1 MIPFQGNTAK
11 WIQCVLFCLL
21 SVLAYWLIGY
31 RLSRTQSS
39 ELILSFGILFLI
51 YGLIIIQKWDTLWVR
66 RWLWIALG
74 FRLLFLLGT
83 PVLSD
88 DYFRFIWDGRLLAA
102 SYNPYLYLPSALIDS
117 SIAADAQL
125 DRILFWGMNS
135 PHYFTV
141 YPPFNQMMFGLAAAI
156 AGGNSLLTIVLLR
169 SFIILAEAGIFW
181 LIRHSAKSVNP
192 FIYKKKGSQ
201 FVLIYALNPL
211 IIVELTGNL
220 HFEAVTLFFVL
231 LAVRW
236 LNTPFQSDQY
246 YIGSAVALG
255 LGVAVKLLPL
265 LFLPLFIKRL
275 GVKKGLIYSAII
287 GGVLLVLFLPFL
299 SLELF
304 LNLGKSLDLY
314 FQKFEFN
321 ASFYYLL
328 RELGF
333 WLTGYNIIHLLGP
346 FLSLITLLSI
356 VWIAFQRRSFLEKM
370 MFSLTVYFLLATT
383 IHPWYITTLV
393 AFGAL
398 TRRWYPIVWSAL
410 LPLTYI
416 AYSSIPYHENLRI
429 VALEY
434 ILVLGCLCYEV
445 FLKGLDWEAS

>member
-1 MIPFQGNTAK
+1 MTLFQVDKVK
-11 WIQCVLFCLL
+11 WFQCVLFCWG

-31 RLSRTQSS
+31 RFIRTQSD
-39 ELILSFGILFLI
+39 ELILSFGVLFLI
-51 YGLIIIQKWDTLWVR
+51 YGLIISQKWDEFWVR

-74 FRLLFLLGT
+74 FRLLFLLAV

-102 SYNPYLYLPSALIDS
+102 GYNPYLYLPSALIDS
-117 SIAADAQL
+117 SIAGDAQL
-125 DRILFWGMNS
+125 DRVIFEGMNS

-141 YPPFNQMMFGLAAAI
+141 YPPLNQLMFGLAAWV
-156 AGGNSLLTIVLLR
+156 AGGNTLVTVILLR

-181 LIRHSAKSVNP
+181 MMIHPAKSVNAV
-192 FIYKKKGSQ
+192 INKKKGSQ
-201 FVLIYALNPL
+201 FALIYALNPL

-220 HFEAVTLFFVL
+220 HFEAVTVFFVL

-236 LNTPFQSDQY
+236 LNSPFRGDKY
-246 YIGSAVALG
+246 YIASAVALG

-275 GVKKGLIYSAII
+275 GIKKGLIYSTIT
-287 GGVLLVLFLPFL
+287 GSVLLVLFLPFL

-304 LNLGKSLDLY
+304 LNFGKSLDLY

-321 ASFYYLL
+321 ASFYYVL
-328 RELGF
+328 RELGY
-333 WLTGYNIIHLLGP
+333 WMTGYNIIQLLGP
-346 FLSLITLLSI
+346 ILSLITLTSI
-356 VWIAFQRRSFLEKM
+356 IWIALQRRSFLEKM
-370 MFSLTVYFLLATT
+370 LFSLTVYFLLATT

-398 TRRWYPIVWSAL
+398 TGRWYPVVWSAL
-410 LPLTYI
+410 LPLTYV
-416 AYSSIPYHENLRI
+416 AYSSVPYHENLRI
-429 VALEY
+429 VGLEY
-434 ILVLGCLCYEV
+434 ILVIGCLCYEV

>member
-1 MIPFQGNTAK
+1 MTLFQGDKAK

-21 SVLAYWLIGY
+21 SVLTYWLIGY
-31 RLSRTQSS
+31 RFIRTQSG
-39 ELILSFGILFLI
+39 ELILSFGVLFLI
-51 YGLIIIQKWDTLWVR
+51 YGLIISQKWDKLWVR

-74 FRLLFLLGT
+74 FRLLFLLAI

-102 SYNPYLYLPSALIDS
+102 GYNPYLYLPSALIDS
-117 SIAADAQL
+117 PIAADAQL
-125 DRILFWGMNS
+125 DSVLFEGMNS

-141 YPPFNQMMFGLAAAI
+141 YPPLNQMMFGLAAWL
-156 AGGNSLLTIVLLR
+156 AGGNTLLTVVLLR
-169 SFIILAEAGIFW
+169 SFIVLAEAGIFW
-181 LIRHSAKSVNP
+181 LMMYPSKSVNP
-192 FIYKKKGSQ
+192 VINKKKGGQ
-201 FVLIYALNPL
+201 FALIYALNPL
-211 IIVELTGNL
+211 VIVELTGNL

-236 LNTPFQSDQY
+236 LNTPFQGDKY
-246 YIGSAVALG
+246 YIASAVALG

-265 LFLPLFIKRL
+265 LFLPLFVKRL
-275 GVKKGLIYSAII
+275 GIKKGLIYSAIT
-287 GGVLLVLFLPFL
+287 GSVLLVLFLPFL

-304 LNLGKSLDLY
+304 LNFGKSLDLY

-328 RELGF
+328 RELGY
-333 WLTGYNIIHLLGP
+333 WLTGYNIIQQLGP
-346 FLSLITLLSI
+346 FLSLITLISI
-356 VWIAFQRRSFLEKM
+356 VLIALQRRSFLEKM
-370 MFSLTVYFLLATT
+370 LFSLTVYFLLATT

-398 TRRWYPIVWSAL
+398 TGRWYPILWSTL
-410 LPLTYI
+410 LPLTYV
-416 AYSSIPYHENLRI
+416 AYSSIPYHENLR
-429 VALEY
+429 VVGLEY

>member
-1 MIPFQGNTAK
+1 MTLFQDDKAK

-21 SVLAYWLIGY
+21 SVLAYGLIGY
-31 RLSRTQSS
+31 RFIRTQSG
-39 ELILSFGILFLI
+39 ELILSFGVLFLI
-51 YGLIIIQKWDTLWVR
+51 YGLVISQKWDKLWVR

-74 FRLLFLLGT
+74 FRLLLLLAV

-88 DYFRFIWDGRLLAA
+88 DYFRFIWDGRLVAA
-102 SYNPYLYLPSALIDS
+102 GYNPYLYLPSALIDS

-125 DRILFWGMNS
+125 DSVLFGGMNS

-141 YPPFNQMMFGLAAAI
+141 YPPLNQMMFGVAAWL
-156 AGGNSLLTIVLLR
+156 AGGNTLVTIILLR
-169 SFIILAEAGIFW
+169 SFIVLAEAGILW
-181 LIRHSAKSVNP
+181 MMIYPAESVNSA
-192 FIYKKKGSQ
+192 ITKNKGSQ
-201 FVLIYALNPL
+201 FALIYALNPL

-236 LNTPFQSDQY
+236 LNRPFQGDKY
-246 YIGSAVALG
+246 YVVSAVALG

-275 GVKKGLIYSAII
+275 GMKKGLIYSAIT
-287 GGVLLVLFLPFL
+287 GGVLLILFLPFL
-299 SLELF
+299 SAELL
-304 LNLGKSLDLY
+304 LNFGKSLDLY

-328 RELGF
+328 RELGY
-333 WLTGYNIIHLLGP
+333 WITGYNIIQVLGP
-346 FLSLITLLSI
+346 LLSLITFTTL

-370 MFSLTVYFLLATT
+370 LFSLTVYFLLATT

-398 TRRWYPIVWSAL
+398 TGRWYPVLWSAL
-410 LPLTYI
+410 LPLTYV
-416 AYSSIPYHENLRI
+416 AYSSMPYHENLRV

>member
-1 MIPFQGNTAK
+1 MTLFRDDKAK

-21 SVLAYWLIGY
+21 SVLAYSLIGY
-31 RLSRTQSS
+31 RFIRTQSG
-39 ELILSFGILFLI
+39 ELILSFGTLFLI
-51 YGLIIIQKWDTLWVR
+51 YGLIISRKWDELWVR

-74 FRLLFLLGT
+74 FRLLFLLAI

-88 DYFRFIWDGRLLAA
+88 DYFRFIWDGRLVAA
-102 SYNPYLYLPSALIDS
+102 GYNPYLYLPSALVGS

-125 DRILFWGMNS
+125 DKVLFEGMNS

-141 YPPFNQMMFGLAAAI
+141 YPPLNQLIFGLAARL
-156 AGGNSLLTIVLLR
+156 AGGNTLVAVVLLR
-169 SFIILAEAGIFW
+169 SFIVLSEIGIFW
-181 LIRHSAKSVNP
+181 MIMHPAKSINS
-192 FIYKKKGSQ
+192 IINKKKGSQ
-201 FVLIYALNPL
+201 FVLVYALNPL

-231 LAVRW
+231 LALRW
-236 LNTPFQSDQY
+236 IDRPFQGDKY
-246 YIGSAVALG
+246 YLASAVALG
-255 LGVAVKLLPL
+255 LGVAIKLLPL
-265 LFLPLFIKRL
+265 LFLPLFIKCLRI
-275 GVKKGLIYSAII
+275 KKGLIYSAVT
-287 GGVLLVLFLPFL
+287 GSVLLILFLPFL

-304 LNLGKSLDLY
+304 LNFGKSLDLY

-328 RELGF
+328 RELGY
-333 WLTGYNIIHLLGP
+333 WLTGYNIIQLLGP
-346 FLSLITLLSI
+346 FLSLITLTSI
-356 VWIAFQRRSFLEKM
+356 IWIALQRRSFLEKM
-370 MFSLTVYFLLATT
+370 LFSLTVYFLLATT
-383 IHPWYITTLV
+383 VHPWYITTLV

-398 TRRWYPIVWSAL
+398 TGYWYPVMWSAL
-410 LPLTYI
+410 LPLTYV
-416 AYSSIPYHENLRI
+416 AYSTIPYYENLRM

>member
-1 MIPFQGNTAK
+1 MTLFPDDKAK

-21 SVLAYWLIGY
+21 SLLAYWLIGY
-31 RLSRTQSS
+31 RFSRTQSG
-39 ELILSFGILFLI
+39 ELILSFGVLFLI
-51 YGLIIIQKWDTLWVR
+51 YGLVISQKWDEQWVR

-74 FRLLFLLGT
+74 FRLLFLLAI

-102 SYNPYLYLPSALIDS
+102 GYNPYLYLPSALIDS
-117 SIAADAQL
+117 SISADAQL
-125 DRILFWGMNS
+125 DRVLFEGMNS

-141 YPPFNQMMFGLAAAI
+141 YPPLNQMMFGLAAWL
-156 AGGNSLLTIVLLR
+156 AGGNTLVTVILLR
-169 SFIILAEAGIFW
+169 SFIVLAEAGIFW
-181 LIRHSAKSVNP
+181 IMLHPAKSVNSV
-192 FIYKKKGSQ
+192 INKKKGSQ
-201 FVLIYALNPL
+201 FALIYALNPL

-236 LNTPFQSDQY
+236 IDKPFQGDKY
-246 YIGSAVALG
+246 YLASAVALG

-275 GVKKGLIYSAII
+275 GIKKGFIYSII
-287 GGVLLVLFLPFL
+287 TGSVLLVLFLPFL
-299 SLELF
+299 SLKLF
-304 LNLGKSLDLY
+304 FNFGKSLDLY

-321 ASFYYLL
+321 ASFYYVL
-328 RELGF
+328 RELGY
-333 WLTGYNIIHLLGP
+333 WLTGYNIIQLLGP
-346 FLSLITLLSI
+346 FLSLITLTSTL
-356 VWIAFQRRSFLEKM
+356 WIAFQRRSFLEKM
-370 MFSLTVYFLLATT
+370 LFSLTVYFLLATT

-398 TRRWYPIVWSAL
+398 TGRWYPVVWSAL
-410 LPLTYI
+410 LPLTYV
-416 AYSSIPYHENLRI
+416 AYSSIPYHENLRV

>member
-1 MIPFQGNTAK
+1 MLLFQSDKAK
-11 WIQCVLFCLL
+11 LIQCVLFCLG

-31 RLSRTQSS
+31 RFIRTQSG
-39 ELILSFGILFLI
+39 EILLSFGVLFLI
-51 YGLIIIQKWDTLWVR
+51 YGLIISQKWDELWVR

-74 FRLLFLLGT
+74 FRLLFLLGI

-102 SYNPYLYLPSALIDS
+102 GYNPYLYLPSALINS
-117 SIAADAQL
+117 SIASDAQL
-125 DRILFWGMNS
+125 DRMLFEGMNS
-135 PHYFTV
+135 PYYFTV
-141 YPPFNQMMFGLAAAI
+141 YPPLNQTMFGVAAWLAGRNTLGTVI
-156 AGGNSLLTIVLLR
+156 LLR

-181 LIRHSAKSVNP
+181 MMLHPVKTVSPLIH
-192 FIYKKKGSQ
+192 KKQGNQ
-201 FVLIYALNPL
+201 FALIYALNPL
-211 IIVELTGNL
+211 VIVELTGNL

-236 LNTPFQSDQY
+236 LNRPLQGDKY
-246 YIGSAVALG
+246 YSASAVALG

-275 GVKKGLIYSAII
+275 GIKKGLIYSAIT
-287 GGVLLVLFLPFL
+287 GGVLLVLFLPFI

-304 LNLGKSLDLY
+304 LNFAKSLDLY

-328 RELGF
+328 REVGY
-333 WLTGYNIIHLLGP
+333 WLTGYNIIQLLGP
-346 FLSLITLLSI
+346 FLSLTTLISI
-356 VWIAFQRRSFLEKM
+356 IWIAFQRRSFLEKM
-370 MFSLTVYFLLATT
+370 LFSLTVYFLLATT
-383 IHPWYITTLV
+383 IHPWYITALV

-398 TRRWYPIVWSAL
+398 TGRWYPLVWSAL
-410 LPLTYI
+410 LPLTYV
-416 AYSSIPYHENLRI
+416 AYSSVPYCENLRI

-434 ILVLGCLCYEV
+434 ILVLGCLSYEI

>member
-1 MIPFQGNTAK
+1 MTLFQDDKSK
-11 WIQCVLFCLL
+11 WIQCVLFCLG

-31 RLSRTQSS
+31 QFIRTQSA
-39 ELILSFGILFLI
+39 ELILSFGVLFLI
-51 YGLIIIQKWDTLWVR
+51 YGLIISQKWDELWVR

-74 FRLLFLLGT
+74 FRLLFLIAV

-88 DYFRFIWDGRLLAA
+88 DYFRFIWDGRLVAA
-102 SYNPYLYLPSALIDS
+102 GYNPYLYLPSALIDS

-125 DRILFWGMNS
+125 DSVLFKGMNS
-135 PHYFTV
+135 PDYFTV
-141 YPPFNQMMFGLAAAI
+141 YPPLNQIMFGLATWL
-156 AGGNSLLTIVLLR
+156 AGGHTLLTVVWLR
-169 SFIILAEAGIFW
+169 ILIILAEAGIFW
-181 LIRHSAKSVNP
+181 LMMYPSKSVSPLIHKNKRP
-192 FIYKKKGSQ
+192 Q
-201 FVLIYALNPL
+201 FALTYALNPL
-211 IIVELTGNL
+211 VIIELAGNL

-236 LNTPFQSDQY
+236 VNRPLQGDKY
-246 YIGSAVALG
+246 YSASAVALG
-255 LGVAVKLLPL
+255 LGAAVKLLPL

-275 GVKKGLIYSAII
+275 GIRKGLIYSAIT
-287 GGVLLVLFLPFL
+287 GGVLLVLFLPFI

-304 LNLGKSLDLY
+304 FNFSKSLDLY

-328 RELGF
+328 RELGY
-333 WLTGYNIIHLLGP
+333 WLTGYNIIQQLGP
-346 FLSLITLLSI
+346 FLSLITLFSI
-356 VWIAFQRRSFLEKM
+356 IWIVFQRRSFLEKM
-370 MFSLTVYFLLATT
+370 LFSLTVYFLLATT

-398 TRRWYPIVWSAL
+398 TGRWYPVVWSAL

-416 AYSSIPYHENLRI
+416 AYSCIPYHENLRV